1 MAPFPGP
8 RAATLSSG
16 SKMELDIH
24 SADGKSTGKKAKLND
39 AVFAIEP
46 NDHAIWLDVKQHLAN
61 RRQGT
66 AKTLEKSEVSG
77 STKKLHRQ
85 KGTGGSRKGSI
96 KSPLFKGGARVFGPK
111 PHEYGFKLNR
121 KVKDLARR
129 SALTHKAKSGAIS
142 VLDGKGMDSAKTRDY
157 AGMLK
162 AFNLTGRK
170 ALVVLPAKNDKVLLG
185 TRNIQGARVVTASE
199 VNTYDIM
206 NASRVLITV
215 DAIAPLETTLSK

>member
-1 MAPFPGP
+1 
-8 RAATLSSG
+8 
-16 SKMELDIH
+16 MELEIH
-24 SADGKSTGKKAKLND
+24 TTDGKGTGKKAKLSD
-39 AVFAIEP
+39 AIFAVEP

-96 KSPLFKGGARVFGPK
+96 KSPLYKGGARVFGPK
-111 PHEYGFKLNR
+111 PRDYSFKLNK

-129 SALTHKAKSGAIS
+129 SALTYKAKDGAIKVVDS
-142 VLDGKGMDSAKTRDY
+142 VKLDAPKTRDF
-157 AGMLK
+157 AAILK
-162 AFNLTGRK
+162 AFQLNDRK
-170 ALVVLPAKNDKVLLG
+170 TLVVLAAHDRNVVLG
-185 TRNIQGARVVTASE
+185 SRNIQGARVVSATE

-206 NASRVLITV
+206 NASGVLIAK
-215 DAIAPLETTLSK
+215 DAIAPLENTLTA

>member
-1 MAPFPGP
+1 
-8 RAATLSSG
+8 
-16 SKMELDIH
+16 MELEIYGK
-24 SADGKSTGKKAKLND
+24 DGKSTGKKAKLND
-39 AVFAIEP
+39 AVFAIES

-111 PHEYGFKLNR
+111 PRDYHFKLNR

-129 SALTHKAKSGAIS
+129 SALTQKVKADA
-142 VLDGKGMDSAKTRDY
+142 VRLLDGMSMSSPKTKDF
-157 AGMLK
+157 AALLK
-162 AFNLTGRK
+162 AFDVSDRRSLLVLPSMDSN
-170 ALVVLPAKNDKVLLG
+170 VVLSA
-185 TRNIQGARVVTASE
+185 RNLQGARVVSASE

-206 NASRVLITV
+206 NATKVLIVT
-215 DAIAPLETTLSK
+215 DAIAPLEATLTK

>member
-1 MAPFPGP
+1 
-8 RAATLSSG
+8 
-16 SKMELDIH
+16 MELDIH

-39 AVFAIEP
+39 AVFDIEP

-111 PHEYGFKLNR
+111 PRDHHFKLNR

-129 SALTHKAKSGAIS
+129 SALTHKAKAGAIA
-142 VLDGKGMDSAKTRDY
+142 VLDGVKFKAAKTKDY
-157 AGMLK
+157 ASMLK
-162 AFNLTGRK
+162 AFDLTDRK
-170 ALVVLPAKNDKVLLG
+170 SLLVLAAADANVLLSS
-185 TRNIQGARVVTASE
+185 RNIQGARVVMATE
-199 VNTYDIM
+199 VSTYDIM
-206 NASRVLITV
+206 NANRVLIAQE
-215 DAIAPLETTLSK
+215 AIAPLEATLTK

>member
-1 MAPFPGP
+1 
-8 RAATLSSG
+8 
-16 SKMELDIH
+16 MELEIYGK
-24 SADGKSTGKKAKLND
+24 DGKSTGKKAKLND
-39 AVFAIEP
+39 AVFAIVA

-111 PHEYGFKLNR
+111 PRDYEFKLNR

-129 SALTHKAKSGAIS
+129 SALTHKAKESAIM
-142 VLDGKGMDSAKTRDY
+142 VLEGTGITAAKTKDFV
-157 AGMLK
+157 ALLK
-162 AFNLTGRK
+162 AFEIGDRRSL
-170 ALVVLPAKNDKVLLG
+170 LVLPALDKNVVLSS
-185 TRNIQGARVVTASE
+185 RNIQGARVVSASE

-206 NASRVLITV
+206 NATKVLIV
-215 DAIAPLETTLSK
+215 KDAIAPLEATLTK

>member
-1 MAPFPGP
+1 
-8 RAATLSSG
+8 
-16 SKMELDIH
+16 MELDIH
-24 SADGKSTGKKAKLND
+24 SVDGKSTGKKAKLND
-39 AVFAIEP
+39 AVFGIEP

-111 PHEYGFKLNR
+111 PRNYEFKLNR

-129 SALTHKAKSGAIS
+129 SALTHKAKDGAIA
-142 VLDGKGMDSAKTRDY
+142 VLDGLKFKAARTKDY
-157 AGMLK
+157 ASMLK
-162 AFNLTGRK
+162 AFDLTDRK
-170 ALVVLPAKNDKVLLG
+170 SLLVLAAADENVLLSS
-185 TRNIQGARVVTASE
+185 RNIQGARVVMASE
-199 VNTYDIM
+199 VSTYDIM
-206 NASRVLITV
+206 NANRVLIAQE
-215 DAIAPLETTLSK
+215 AIAPLEATLTK

>member
-1 MAPFPGP
+1 
-8 RAATLSSG
+8 
-16 SKMELDIH
+16 MELEIYGK
-24 SADGKSTGKKAKLND
+24 DGKSTGKKAKLND
-39 AVFAIEP
+39 AVFAIEA

-111 PHEYGFKLNR
+111 PRDYDFKLNR

-129 SALTHKAKSGAIS
+129 SALTHKAKESAIM
-142 VLDGKGMDSAKTRDY
+142 VLEGTGITAAKTKDF
-157 AGMLK
+157 AALLK
-162 AFNLTGRK
+162 AFEIGDRRSL
-170 ALVVLPAKNDKVLLG
+170 LVLPAMDRNVVLSS
-185 TRNIQGARVVTASE
+185 RNIQGARVVSASE

-206 NASRVLITV
+206 NATKVLIV
-215 DAIAPLETTLSK
+215 KDAIAPLEATLTK

>member
-1 MAPFPGP
+1 
-8 RAATLSSG
+8 
-16 SKMELDIH
+16 MELEIYGK
-24 SADGKSTGKKAKLND
+24 DGKSTGKKAKLND
-39 AVFAIEP
+39 AVFAIEA

-111 PHEYGFKLNR
+111 PRDYHFKLNR

-129 SALTHKAKSGAIS
+129 SALTQKVKADAIR
-142 VLDGKGMDSAKTRDY
+142 VLDGVVMTAPKT
-157 AGMLK
+157 K
-162 AFNLTGRK
+162 AFAALMK
-170 ALVVLPAKNDKVLLG
+170 AFELNDRRSLLVLPAMDSNVVLSA
-185 TRNIQGARVVTASE
+185 RNIQGARVVSASE

-206 NASRVLITV
+206 NATKVLIVT
-215 DAIAPLETTLSK
+215 DAIAPLEATLTK

>member
-1 MAPFPGP
+1 
-8 RAATLSSG
+8 
-16 SKMELDIH
+16 MELEIH
-24 SADGKSTGKKAKLND
+24 NIDGKGTGKKARLSD
-39 AVFAIEP
+39 AVFAIEA

-111 PHEYGFKLNR
+111 PRDYHFKLNK

-129 SALTHKAKSGAIS
+129 SALTHKAKDGAITVIDALS
-142 VLDGKGMDSAKTRDY
+142 MNAPKTKVF

-162 AFNLTGRK
+162 AFELGDRR
-170 ALVVLPAKNDKVLLG
+170 ALVVLPKKDDKVLLSA
-185 TRNIQGARVVTASE
+185 RNIQGARVVSAAE

-206 NASRVLITV
+206 NAHRVLIASE
-215 DAIAPLETTLSK
+215 AIATLEATLTK

>member
-1 MAPFPGP
+1 
-8 RAATLSSG
+8 
-16 SKMELDIH
+16 MELEIYGK
-24 SADGKSTGKKAKLND
+24 DGKSTGKKAKLND
-39 AVFAIEP
+39 AVFAIEKP

-111 PHEYGFKLNR
+111 PRDYHFKLNR

-129 SALTHKAKSGAIS
+129 SALTQKVKADA
-142 VLDGKGMDSAKTRDY
+142 VRLLDGMSMSSPKTKDF
-157 AGMLK
+157 AALLK
-162 AFNLTGRK
+162 AFDVSDRRSLLVLPSMDSN
-170 ALVVLPAKNDKVLLG
+170 VVLSA
-185 TRNIQGARVVTASE
+185 RNLQGARVVSASE

-206 NASRVLITV
+206 NATKVLIVT
-215 DAIAPLETTLSK
+215 DAIAPLEATLTK

>member
-1 MAPFPGP
+1 
-8 RAATLSSG
+8 
-16 SKMELDIH
+16 MELEIH
-24 SADGKSTGKKAKLND
+24 GKDGKSTGKKAKLND

-61 RRQGT
+61 KRQGT

-111 PHEYGFKLNR
+111 PRDYHFKLNK

-129 SALTHKAKSGAIS
+129 SALTYKAKDGSLKVIDSVSLSAPKTSEFAAI
-142 VLDGKGMDSAKTRDY
+142 
-157 AGMLK
+157 LK
-162 AFNLTGRK
+162 AFQLTSRK
-170 ALVVLPAKNDKVLLG
+170 SVLVVPSKDDNIVLSA
-185 TRNIQGARVVTASE
+185 RNIQNTRVVVASE
-199 VNTYDIM
+199 LNTYDIM
-206 NASRVLITV
+206 NANGLLIV
-215 DAIAPLETTLSK
+215 KDAIAPLETILTK

>member
-1 MAPFPGP
+1 
-8 RAATLSSG
+8 
-16 SKMELDIH
+16 MELEIYGK
-24 SADGKSTGKKAKLND
+24 DGKSTGKKAKLND

-61 RRQGT
+61 KRQGT

-111 PHEYGFKLNR
+111 PRDYEFKLNR

-129 SALTHKAKSGAIS
+129 SALTHKAK
-142 VLDGKGMDSAKTRDY
+142 DGTIKVIDGLTMSAPKTSEFV
-157 AGMLK
+157 ALLK
-162 AFNLTGRK
+162 AFELGGRK
-170 ALVVLPAKNDKVLLG
+170 SVLVVPSKDENVLLSS
-185 TRNIQGARVVTASE
+185 RNVQRARVVVASE
-199 VNTYDIM
+199 LNTYDIM
-206 NASRVLITV
+206 NASGLLIV
-215 DAIAPLETTLSK
+215 KDAIGPLEATLTK